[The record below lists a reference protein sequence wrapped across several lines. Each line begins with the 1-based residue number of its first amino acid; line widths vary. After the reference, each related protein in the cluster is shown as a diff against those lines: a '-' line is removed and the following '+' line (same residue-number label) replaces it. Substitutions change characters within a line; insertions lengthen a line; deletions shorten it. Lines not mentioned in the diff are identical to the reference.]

1 MKTPTTTPAVR
12 RSSTAIMLVFM
23 LGSCS
28 RTFTQQSCN
37 RVLAFSSSL
46 YFRRSFRSVPSC
58 LNVAATD
65 ESTAPSE
72 ATSGPDQDDKK
83 QPLPDMD
90 EIVSLCKRRG
100 IIFPSSEIYNGYAG
114 FFDFGPLGAELKK
127 NLKDVW
133 WQHFVTQR
141 EDVVGL
147 DSSIIHNPT
156 TWKSSGHLDG
166 FSDPMV
172 DCKETKL
179 RFRADQLFFSP
190 IRLEDDE
197 SNEIVGYVCV
207 QEANDEQ
214 MVKDAKKQAKALLKE
229 KDMKGRKTQAF
240 SFRELIEASEEEMTK
255 IPSPASG
262 KPTLTMPRDFNLMF
276 ETRVGAAVDSDNT
289 AYLRP
294 ETAQGIFINF
304 KNVLGSS
311 RQKIPFGIAQMGKA
325 FRNEITPR
333 NFIFRSREFEQ
344 MEVEYFIPPGDDV
357 WPEYH
362 QKWMDSSKEFLIDV
376 VGLREDL
383 MGWDVHEGD
392 KLAHYARA
400 CTDITFEFPFGNQEL
415 MGIAARGNYD
425 LSQHAE
431 GSGKNLEFFDEQT
444 KEKYIPHCIEP
455 SLGVDRL
462 MLAVICSAY
471 AEDEVGGEKRNF
483 LKFSPRIAPIK
494 VAVLPLLKNKE
505 QLASVARG
513 IFEDL
518 QKRYNVMYDAAG
530 AIGRR
535 YRRADEVGIP
545 FCITVDFETIED
557 DAGVTIRDRDTTEQI
572 RLPVDELIPYL
583 SEKIDGY

>member
-1 MKTPTTTPAVR
+1 MS
-12 RSSTAIMLVFM
+12 SST
-23 LGSCS
+23 
-28 RTFTQQSCN
+28 
-37 RVLAFSSSL
+37 AFSSSS

-72 ATSGPDQDDKK
+72 ATSAPDQEDKK

-190 IRLEDDE
+190 VRLEDDE
-197 SNEIVGYVCV
+197 SNEILGYVCV
-207 QEANDEQ
+207 QEANDEH

-229 KDMKGRKTQAF
+229 KDLKGRKTQAF

-362 QKWMDSSKEFLIDV
+362 QKWIDSSKAFLIDV